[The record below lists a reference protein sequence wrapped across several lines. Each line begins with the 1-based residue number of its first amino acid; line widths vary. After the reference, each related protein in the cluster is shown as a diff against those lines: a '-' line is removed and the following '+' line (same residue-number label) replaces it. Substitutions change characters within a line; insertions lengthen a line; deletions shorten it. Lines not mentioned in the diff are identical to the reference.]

1 MAKKLTAVLLCMLL
15 VLSLAAC
22 KVNTAE
28 PVDSNTSNPSFSES
42 ESVAESSSAQTTQPA
57 ETTSKATEINKNP
70 VSTTETTA
78 ATTTNKA
85 TTTKKEITTKKET
98 ATKGVTT
105 TAKKVTTT
113 KKITTTKKAA
123 STTTTQA
130 ASKPN
135 YTVNSSNSDIR
146 GVYNLVNQQRANS
159 GVSKLEYRND
169 LQSAANTRAKELAT
183 NFSHTRPNGSACF
196 TAINVS
202 YKTAVENIAYGSDD
216 VSGTMNQW
224 MNSKNH
230 RENILSTKYTGIAVG
245 CYEKDG
251 VKYWV
256 QLFVG

>member
-85 TTTKKEITTKKET
+85 TTTKKEIT
-98 ATKGVTT
+98 TT

-202 YKTAVENIAYGSDD
+202 YKTAGENIAYGSDD

>member
-85 TTTKKEITTKKET
+85 TTTKKEITTKK
-98 ATKGVTT
+98 
-105 TAKKVTTT
+105 AKKVTTT

-202 YKTAVENIAYGSDD
+202 YKTAGENIAYGSDD